1 VPAPDLSKELS
12 TFMTYKCL
20 AINLHV
26 WYTLEYVSIERGEVM
41 TTPSQTS
48 KICKFIKPRRTKT
61 NKQLRDREYLT
72 EQEIDSLIKAIRKH
86 SRNSLRDE
94 TIVTTMFRHGLRVR
108 EVINLKWEQIDFKE
122 GLLHVARIKNGKDSV
137 HPIPGVELRLL
148 RRLER
153 EPNRQR
159 HLFLSERKSP
169 ITNTV
174 INRMVQHA
182 GERAGIE
189 FPVHPHMLRHACGF
203 YLANKGTDLRTIQ
216 MYLGHANIANTVIY
230 TQLSSG
236 KFNGL
241 WKD

>member
-1 VPAPDLSKELS
+1 
-12 TFMTYKCL
+12 MTPPYQ
-20 AINLHV
+20 
-26 WYTLEYVSIERGEVM
+26 S
-41 TTPSQTS
+41 S
-48 KICKFIKPRRTKT
+48 KICKFIKPRRIKT

-72 EQEIDSLIKAIRKH
+72 EQEIELLIKALRKH

-94 TIVTTMFRHGLRVR
+94 TIVTMMFRHGLRVT
-108 EVINLKWEQIDFKE
+108 EVINLKWEQVDLKE

-153 EPNRQR
+153 EPNKQR

-174 INRMVQHA
+174 INRMVQKA
-182 GERAGIE
+182 GEKAGIG
-189 FPVHPHMLRHACGF
+189 FPIHPHMLRHACGF

>member
-1 VPAPDLSKELS
+1 
-12 TFMTYKCL
+12 
-20 AINLHV
+20 
-26 WYTLEYVSIERGEVM
+26 M
-41 TTPSQTS
+41 TTPHQTS
-48 KICKFIKPRRTKT
+48 KICKLNQPRRTKT

-72 EQEIDSLIKAIRKH
+72 EHEVGLLLKAIRKH
-86 SRNSLRDE
+86 SRNALRDE
-94 TIVTTMFRHGLRVR
+94 TLITMMFRHGLRVS
-108 EVINLKWEQIDFKE
+108 EVINLKWEQVDLRAAE
-122 GLLHVARIKNGKDSV
+122 LHVSRIKNGKDTV
-137 HPIPGVELRLL
+137 HPLTGVELRLL
-148 RRLER
+148 RRLDR
-153 EPNRQR
+153 EPNKQR

-174 INRMVQHA
+174 INRMVQKAGEHA
-182 GERAGIE
+182 GLE

-230 TQLSSG
+230 TQLSSN

>member
-1 VPAPDLSKELS
+1 
-12 TFMTYKCL
+12 
-20 AINLHV
+20 
-26 WYTLEYVSIERGEVM
+26 M

-72 EQEIDSLIKAIRKH
+72 EQEIDSLIKAIRKQ
-86 SRNSLRDE
+86 SRNALRDE
-94 TIVTTMFRHGLRVR
+94 IIVTMMFRHGLRVT
-108 EVINLKWEQIDFKE
+108 EVINLKWEQVDFKE

-153 EPNRQR
+153 EPNKQR

-174 INRMVQHA
+174 INRMVQSA
-182 GERAGIE
+182 GEKAGIE

-203 YLANKGTDLRTIQ
+203 FLANKGTDLRTIQ

-236 KFNGL
+236 KFRGL

>member
-1 VPAPDLSKELS
+1 
-12 TFMTYKCL
+12 
-20 AINLHV
+20 
-26 WYTLEYVSIERGEVM
+26 M

-72 EQEIDSLIKAIRKH
+72 EQEIDSLIKAIRKQ

-94 TIVTTMFRHGLRVR
+94 TIVTMMFRHGLRVR
-108 EVINLKWEQIDFKE
+108 EAINLKWEQVDFKE
-122 GLLHVARIKNGKDSV
+122 ELLHVSRVKNGKDSV

-182 GERAGIE
+182 GERAGIK

-236 KFNGL
+236 KFRGL

>member
-1 VPAPDLSKELS
+1 
-12 TFMTYKCL
+12 
-20 AINLHV
+20 
-26 WYTLEYVSIERGEVM
+26 M
-41 TTPSQTS
+41 TTPAQTS

-72 EQEIDSLIKAIRKH
+72 EGEIYLLIKAIRKY
-86 SRNSLRDE
+86 SRNDLRDE
-94 TIVTTMFRHGLRVR
+94 TIVMMMFRHGLRVT

-122 GLLHVARIKNGKDSV
+122 GLLHVSRVKNGKDSV
-137 HPIPGVELRLL
+137 HPITGVELRLL

-153 EPNRQR
+153 QSNKQR

-174 INRMVQHA
+174 INRMVQKA
-182 GERAGIE
+182 GDRAGIE

-216 MYLGHANIANTVIY
+216 MYLGHVNIANTVIY
-230 TQLSSG
+230 TQLSSS

>member
-1 VPAPDLSKELS
+1 
-12 TFMTYKCL
+12 M

-26 WYTLEYVSIERGEVM
+26 WYTSVSVYIDKGEAM
-41 TTPSQTS
+41 TAPSQTS
-48 KICKFIKPRRTKT
+48 KICKFVKPRRTKT

-72 EQEIDSLIKAIRKH
+72 EQEVDLLIKAIRKQ
-86 SRNSLRDE
+86 SRNPLRDE
-94 TIVTTMFRHGLRVR
+94 TIVTMMFRHGLRVS

-153 EPNRQR
+153 QPNRQR

-174 INRMVQHA
+174 INRMVQKS

-203 YLANKGTDLRTIQ
+203 YLSNKGADLRTIQ

-236 KFNGL
+236 KFRGL
-241 WKD
+241 WND

>member
-1 VPAPDLSKELS
+1 
-12 TFMTYKCL
+12 MT
-20 AINLHV
+20 A
-26 WYTLEYVSIERGEVM
+26 
-41 TTPSQTS
+41 PSQTS
-48 KICKFIKPRRTKT
+48 KICKFVKPRRTKT

-72 EQEIDSLIKAIRKH
+72 EQEVDLLIKEIRKH
-86 SRNSLRDE
+86 SRNALRDE
-94 TIVTTMFRHGLRVR
+94 TIMTMMFRHGLRVT
-108 EVINLKWEQIDFKE
+108 EVINIKWEQVDFKE

-153 EPNRQR
+153 QPNRQR

-174 INRMVQHA
+174 INRMVQKA
-182 GERAGIE
+182 GERSGIE
-189 FPVHPHMLRHACGF
+189 FSVHPHMLRHACGF

-236 KFNGL
+236 KFRGL
-241 WKD
+241 WND

>member
-1 VPAPDLSKELS
+1 METPA
-12 TFMTYKCL
+12 
-20 AINLHV
+20 
-26 WYTLEYVSIERGEVM
+26 
-41 TTPSQTS
+41 QTS

-61 NKQLRDREYLT
+61 NKELRDREYLT
-72 EQEIDSLIKAIRKH
+72 EQEVDLLIKAIRKQ
-86 SRNSLRDE
+86 SRNALRDE
-94 TIVTTMFRHGLRVR
+94 TIVLMMFRHGLRVT
-108 EVINLKWEQIDFKE
+108 EVINLKWEQVDFKE
-122 GLLHVARIKNGKDSV
+122 GLLHVSRIKNGKDSV

-148 RRLER
+148 RRLDR

-174 INRMVQHA
+174 INRMVQKA
-182 GERAGIE
+182 GEKAGIE

-236 KFNGL
+236 KFRGL